1 MSGNKLTGDDINIL
15 VEQCPQLYK
24 IKLENNQID
33 DLDKLK
39 CLAGHHLTKI
49 NLSGNPIVNS
59 NDNYKK
65 ELFELI
71 PSLIAIDGTDKD
83 GGEVESTIYG
93 GEEDEEEEDD
103 EFAAAEGEDV
113 DDDIS
118 GEEYEGDEDD
128 EDEEDEEEEK
138 PNKKAKH

>member
-1 MSGNKLTGDDINIL
+1 MSGNKLNGDDINIL

-59 NDNYKK
+59 NENYKK

>member
-1 MSGNKLTGDDINIL
+1 M
-15 VEQCPQLYK
+15 
-24 IKLENNQID
+24 
-33 DLDKLK
+33 
-39 CLAGHHLTKI
+39 TKI
-49 NLSGNPIVNS
+49 NLVGNPVVAS
-59 NDNYKK
+59 NANYKK

-71 PSLIAIDGTDKD
+71 PSLNAIDGTDKD

-103 EFAAAEGEDV
+103 EFAGAEGEDV

-128 EDEEDEEEEK
+128 EDEEDEDEEK

>member
-1 MSGNKLTGDDINIL
+1 M
-15 VEQCPQLYK
+15 
-24 IKLENNQID
+24 
-33 DLDKLK
+33 
-39 CLAGHHLTKI
+39 TKI

-59 NDNYKK
+59 NENYKK

-71 PSLIAIDGTDKD
+71 PSLQAIDGTDKE

>member
-1 MSGNKLTGDDINIL
+1 MSGNKLNGDDINIL

-33 DLDKLK
+33 NLDKLK
-39 CLAGHHLTKI
+39 CLSGHHLTKI
-49 NLSGNPIVNS
+49 NLLGNPIVNS
-59 NDNYKK
+59 NENYKK

-71 PSLIAIDGTDKD
+71 PSLQAIDGTDKE

-103 EFAAAEGEDV
+103 ELAAAEGEDV
-113 DDDIS
+113 DEDIS

>member
-1 MSGNKLTGDDINIL
+1 MSGNKLNGDDINIL

-33 DLDKLK
+33 NLDKLK

-59 NDNYKK
+59 NENYKK

-71 PSLIAIDGTDKD
+71 PSLQAIDGTDKE

-128 EDEEDEEEEK
+128 EDEEDEDEEK